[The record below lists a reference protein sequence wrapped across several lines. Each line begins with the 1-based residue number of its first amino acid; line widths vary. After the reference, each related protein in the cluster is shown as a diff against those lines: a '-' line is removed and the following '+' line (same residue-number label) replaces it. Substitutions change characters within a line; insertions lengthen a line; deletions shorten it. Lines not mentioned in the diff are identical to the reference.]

1 MNLDKDEPIVKSKS
15 HYNTLTKTSMTNE
28 DSMPVSLQYR
38 DFKMLQ
44 LLGEG
49 SFGQV
54 FLVECLRNKKF
65 YALKTFSKKKIILSK
80 QTKFV
85 IAEVNILKQIRHPFI
100 ITLHFTFQTP
110 SYIYLGLEYCQGKD
124 MSKHINE

>member
-1 MNLDKDEPIVKSKS
+1 MKLDKDETFLKSKS
-15 HYNTLTKTSMTNE
+15 HYNTLAKTSMANE
-28 DSMPVSLQYR
+28 ESQWSSLQYR

-85 IAEVNILKQIRHPFI
+85 IA
-100 ITLHFTFQTP
+100 
-110 SYIYLGLEYCQGKD
+110 
-124 MSKHINE
+124 

>member
-1 MNLDKDEPIVKSKS
+1 MANEEVLP
-15 HYNTLTKTSMTNE
+15 LTF
-28 DSMPVSLQYR
+28 QYR

-80 QTKFV
+80 QAKFV
-85 IAEVNILKQIRHPFI
+85 VAEVNILKNIKHPFI

-110 SYIYLGLEYCQGKD
+110 CYIYLGL
-124 MSKHINE
+124 